1 MQTSFLGTQPIENV
15 PLGKT
20 LMMMGRWIP
29 PYFVESG
36 PGPMLRP
43 GWPDGELWL
52 VGVRKKMAVTG
63 HPTPTIIIFFFSASS
78 SSSFSGKG
86 QGKEGVRK
94 TQLTLLTSF

>member
-20 LMMMGRWIP
+20 LVTMGRWIP
-29 PYFVESG
+29 PHFVESG

-52 VGVRKKMAVTG
+52 LGVRKKMALTG
-63 HPTPTIIIFFFSASS
+63 HPTPTRLTS
-78 SSSFSGKG
+78 SSSFSQLLPPHLSLGKG
-86 QGKEGVRK
+86 RGKRG
-94 TQLTLLTSF
+94 